1 MPSLQSQKVKLE
13 MSLKSFEANLE
24 FMDHELDE
32 EREKVVL
39 AGASA
44 YATSAQKHTPPALGK
59 PDIPPEYY
67 ETMELDRTMN
77 RGEKTGGRRVIY
89 NLRNCVRNPESRRF
103 AKQFG
108 KLLRDGFEYVVVM
121 KNRKHRGTYFKPCRT
136 LDEAR
141 RNAVEDYRGLM
152 RASWGMSFENVGRKA
167 PPAFRKYTTRRPE
180 LLKRKGLSHAM
191 FEKNIM
197 TVTLRND
204 VIPDNAGFLTSTDVN
219 ASIAAVRTMDDMM
232 TKFFKKKFDL

>member
-1 MPSLQSQKVKLE
+1 MPSLKSQAVKLE
-13 MSLKSFEANLE
+13 MSLKSFEANLA
-24 FMDHELDE
+24 FMDSEVDE

-59 PDIPPEYY
+59 SDIPPEYY
-67 ETMELDRTMN
+67 ETLEMDRTLN
-77 RGEKTGGRRVIY
+77 RGEKTSGRRVIY

-108 KLLRDGFEYVVVM
+108 KLLRDGFEYVVMM
-121 KNRKHRGTYFKPCRT
+121 KNRKHRNMYMKPCRT

-141 RNAVEDYRGLM
+141 RAAVEDYRGLM
-152 RASWGMSFENVGRKA
+152 RASWGMSFENVGKKM
-167 PPAFRKYTTRRPE
+167 PPAFRKYISRRPE
-180 LLKRKGLSHAM
+180 LLKRKTLSRAQ
-191 FEKNIM
+191 FQKNIM
-197 TVTLRND
+197 TVTLTNE
-204 VIPDNAGFLTSTDVN
+204 VITDNAGFLASTDVN

-232 TKFFKKKFDL
+232 TKFFKRKFDL

>member
-77 RGEKTGGRRVIY
+77 RGERR
-89 NLRNCVRNPESRRF
+89 
-103 AKQFG
+103 A
-108 KLLRDGFEYVVVM
+108 
-121 KNRKHRGTYFKPCRT
+121 
-136 LDEAR
+136 
-141 RNAVEDYRGLM
+141 
-152 RASWGMSFENVGRKA
+152 
-167 PPAFRKYTTRRPE
+167 
-180 LLKRKGLSHAM
+180 
-191 FEKNIM
+191 
-197 TVTLRND
+197 
-204 VIPDNAGFLTSTDVN
+204 AG
-219 ASIAAVRTMDDMM
+219 A
-232 TKFFKKKFDL
+232 